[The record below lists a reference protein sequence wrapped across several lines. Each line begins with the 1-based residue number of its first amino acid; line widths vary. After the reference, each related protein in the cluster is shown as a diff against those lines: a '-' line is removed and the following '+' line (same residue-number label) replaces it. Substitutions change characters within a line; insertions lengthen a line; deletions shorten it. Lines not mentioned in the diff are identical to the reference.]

1 MAAAPAEGTFTVV
14 VPRHPDRAALA
25 LFSSHH
31 EAAPQPAQPPPGL
44 SRSLPY
50 RAMRPVARRLDAGP
64 GAGAFQ
70 PEEALAAAAKQ
81 ARRGEGG
88 WELRDGNV
96 LGTTKIVD
104 NGPNGSRF
112 NIVLMGDG
120 YQASQM
126 AKFAQDAQRFVDAL
140 FAAAP
145 FDSPRALIN
154 VHRVDVTS
162 LDSGAD

>member
-1 MAAAPAEGTFTVV
+1 MGT
-14 VPRHPDRAALA
+14 
-25 LFSSHH
+25 S
-31 EAAPQPAQPPPGL
+31 
-44 SRSLPY
+44 
-50 RAMRPVARRLDAGP
+50 
-64 GAGAFQ
+64 
-70 PEEALAAAAKQ
+70 
-81 ARRGEGG
+81 
-88 WELRDGNV
+88 DGNV

-126 AKFAQDAQRFVDAL
+126 AKFSQDAQRFVDAL

-145 FDSPRALIN
+145 FDSLRALIN

-162 LDSGAD
+162 LDSGADDPAACCGSRVVGHTSMRRSSTAASIVSCW